1 MHSAPLAAFVA
12 LAALGLQGC
21 SRRGGGVSL
30 VASSFGKYFNYNG
43 DLEVQGTVTIK
54 FATEASTSQDV
65 EGELTG
71 IDLDCNGTQTGAG
84 NRCGVHV
91 HSGESC
97 AEDALGHFFSVSADP
112 WVPVTYTNPDGDAV
126 EFQHFGIDTGATMNE
141 HLNKVVVVHDSTGAR
156 IACSKLAS
164 GQDDGQVVAAS
175 EDSGNM
181 PWVLLAAMM
190 VVATLGGWTY
200 YYRSHRLSY
209 GAQQDEAVEVQD
221 AAPAQDESMQN
232 QA

>member
-21 SRRGGGVSL
+21 FNREAESTL
-30 VASSFGKYFNYNG
+30 VTQTFVPYFNYNG
-43 DLEVQGTVTIK
+43 ALRVSGTVTIK
-54 FATEASTSQDV
+54 FASATSTSQDV
-65 EGELTG
+65 EGQLAG
-71 IDLDCNGTQTGAG
+71 IDLDCNGTQSGAG

-91 HSGESC
+91 HAGTSC
-97 AEDALGHFFSVSADP
+97 DEDALGHYFEGSSDP

-126 EFQHFGIDTGATMNE
+126 SFEHNGIDTGSVMMAMAD
-141 HLNKVVVVHDSTGAR
+141 KVVVVHDSAGAR
-156 IACSKLAS
+156 IACATL
-164 GQDDGQVVAAS
+164 GRDDRVVATS
-175 EDSGNM
+175 EDGGNM

-190 VVATLGGWTY
+190 VIATLGGWAY

-209 GAQQDEAVEVQD
+209 GAQEDEAVEVQD

-232 QA
+232 AA